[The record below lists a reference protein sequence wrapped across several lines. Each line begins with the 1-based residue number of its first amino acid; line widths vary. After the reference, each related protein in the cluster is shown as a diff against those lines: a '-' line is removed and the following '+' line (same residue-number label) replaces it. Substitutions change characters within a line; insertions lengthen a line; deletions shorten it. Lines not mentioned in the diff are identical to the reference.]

1 MDISCCNRCPC
12 RVIPQMPPSEGHY
25 KWGLT
30 TPSGDGP
37 VRDLGVGWLEVCAV
51 EVDSPLNKAS
61 LTSLCLLISFTLGG
75 LSSQIG
81 LLVSPIADSF
91 GLTNTAAASQFS
103 WLTGGILAGN
113 LLAAPALRLFNIK
126 HVVISCYA
134 VLIACSIGLH
144 LTFAF
149 QLVPWLF
156 AAIGLAAGVGVC
168 AASTIIAQI
177 WQAKKRQSLLVAQ
190 DAFFNS
196 GGMAFP
202 AAVGFLLA
210 HHLAWSWG
218 FLNVAAVGAVIV
230 LLAAVSR
237 FDEADQSQAQG
248 SSAADWPLGLMVAGA
263 SLFLIIVCFVTI
275 TVWLPTYIENTF
287 GATTGESAAV
297 IARIFFTALVGSL
310 IFTFVVMKVSIRWFI
325 AVVVTTGSVCAF
337 SFVNVS
343 SLQALT
349 MVAYTYGLAIAAV
362 YHSFIAWGLSYTE
375 QPSYKHVTFLYV
387 CPGIGGTIA
396 PFASSRIV
404 ERFGIPA
411 AFIVCACLYGVVL
424 AMVVMLGAD
433 ATRRA
438 RSDA

>member
-1 MDISCCNRCPC
+1 M
-12 RVIPQMPPSEGHY
+12 E
-25 KWGLT
+25 
-30 TPSGDGP
+30 
-37 VRDLGVGWLEVCAV
+37 A
-51 EVDSPLNKAS
+51 DSPLNKAS

-113 LLAAPALRLFNIK
+113 LLAAPALRFFDIK

-134 VLIACSIGLH
+134 VLIACSVGLH
-144 LTFAF
+144 LNSAF

-210 HHLAWSWG
+210 HHFAWSWG
-218 FLNVAAVGAVIV
+218 FLNIAAVGVVIV
-230 LLAAVSR
+230 LLALLSR
-237 FDEADQSQAQG
+237 FEEADQSQQHESV
-248 SSAADWPLGLMVAGA
+248 SSDWPPGLMVAGA

-275 TVWLPTYIENTF
+275 TIWLPVHIESSF
-287 GATTGESAAV
+287 AAPPGQAAAV
-297 IARIFFTALVGSL
+297 IAKIFFTALVGSL
-310 IFTFVVMKVSIRWFI
+310 IFTFVVMKVSIERFI
-325 AVVVTTGSVCAF
+325 AAVVFIGSVCALL
-337 SFVNVS
+337 FVNAPTMG
-343 SLQALT
+343 ALT
-349 MVAYTYGLAIAAV
+349 IVAYAYGLAIAAV
-362 YHSFIAWGLSYTE
+362 YHSFIAWGLSYTKH
-375 QPSYKHVTFLYV
+375 PTYKHVTFLYV

-396 PFASSRIV
+396 PFASSLVV
-404 ERFGIPA
+404 ESFGISA
-411 AFIVCACLYGVVL
+411 AFMLCSLLYGAVL
-424 AMVVMLGAD
+424 AMVLILGAHD
-433 ATRRA
+433 SHRKA
-438 RSDA
+438 RLEER